1 MSRRKQMSPRSSP
14 HKLGPFYA
22 PYEHRPYRGGDPY
35 VPKNDD
41 YDDASFLRS
50 SSSLRKNEGD
60 DCTQK
65 IADLH
70 ASSQILVEKYTKK
83 LDVLCDQRLIDELT
97 QKKADMIIIKNQN
110 IDQFK
115 EKLKEHIKDQQTLC
129 DLDLKLQSAKESLD
143 NMIKRGGD
151 LSSVD
156 NPQIIKL
163 KNEVQSLEK
172 DVSALKSTIAVNA
185 SKITEQ
191 EPDLNTNQTGS
202 ACCIM

>member
-14 HKLGPFYA
+14 HKMAGQLYA
-22 PYEHRPYRGGDPY
+22 PHRPYRGGDPY
-35 VPKNDD
+35 VRDDYND
-41 YDDASFLRS
+41 YDDAHYSRS
-50 SSSLRKNEGD
+50 PASRKAHDGD
-60 DCTQK
+60 DCTRK
-65 IADLH
+65 VADLH
-70 ASSQILVEKYTKK
+70 ASSQLLVEKYTKK
-83 LDVLCDQRLIDELT
+83 LDAICDQRLADEIT
-97 QKKADMIIIKNQN
+97 QKRAEMIIIKNQN

-115 EKLKEHIKDQQTLC
+115 EKLKDHIKDQQTLC
-129 DLDLKLQSAKESLD
+129 ELDLKLQNAKDSLD

-163 KNEVQSLEK
+163 KTEVQSLER
-172 DVSALKSTIAVNA
+172 DVSALKATIAANA

-191 EPDLNTNQTGS
+191 EPEISANQSGS